1 MKTNNYLNFTRIVI
15 LVARVFLAGSAQAAL
30 LSVDINDPSLPANTE
45 SEFDALVAPGGSFS
59 SLSGTFGG
67 IGLTV
72 SSVGE
77 SLQSAL
83 RFAPTNSLS
92 TNTPHRTSSASYQD
106 FVYGGT
112 AVGNGLSIALSG
124 LASNQ
129 NYTIT
134 IWSFDASSAG
144 ARVSDWTA
152 NGVLVAD
159 KFTFNGNVWPSD
171 GEESAFTFTVRAS
184 TSGQILITGIH
195 DASQGA
201 GAAVFLNA
209 IQVSAAGAA
218 TTPTPYR
225 DSWLTKYSGRYAR
238 VYTNNAMKNAGT
250 SQTTWSNGTQNQSTP
265 AYAGVQ
271 EIYSSSDWLYLRTSG
286 LASHTMGP
294 WLNGSFPNL
303 PKNQNVLYRIPMHP
317 VVHTAT
323 NLTGLGAIGYFVDG
337 VSMFDSRDAFYWNG
351 TTEVTGTGS
360 WNREAYVNE
369 GATFDPGYAHQENTG
384 THHYHAN
391 PVAVRYQ
398 VGDHVDFDA
407 TTKTYSESTNPVTK
421 HSPILGWV
429 RDGYPV
435 YGPYGFSNPSN
446 SASPIR
452 RMLTG
457 FQLRNGQ
464 NGSDTLTTRTAIPLW
479 ASRMYGTPVNQSG
492 PTVSTTYP
500 LGRYMEDSAYLGDL
514 INPNTGSNY
523 VQGVDFD
530 LNEYNARYCV
540 TPEFPTGTWA
550 YFVCISSNG
559 TPVFP
564 YNIGRCFFGNPTGAA
579 VTSITE
585 AVTTNF
591 LGGPNLAPVLSRPSM
606 NNGTV
611 TLTWSA
617 TEGGTYR
624 VDSTTNFSGWSTFA
638 SGVPAV
644 LDAASCTNA
653 SPDKA
658 KFFRVARTSLATYDP
673 VGGTGSGG
681 GNGILSISPTSGNR
695 GTTVT
700 LTINLDA
707 SLNPPPQMAPV
718 NGVTVGTIT
727 GTNNVHVSSTQVTSG
742 IFIPGGANPGP
753 QTVTVVFPGPPND
766 PTNTKTYTLAN
777 GFNIQ

>member
-1 MKTNNYLNFTRIVI
+1 MKINNYLSFSRLALIAARIV
-15 LVARVFLAGSAQAAL
+15 LAGSAQAAL
-30 LSVDINDPSLPANTE
+30 VSVDINDPALPANTQ
-45 SEFDALVAPGGSFS
+45 SGFSPLVSPAGSFS
-59 SLSGTFGG
+59 SFSGTFGSVSV
-67 IGLTV
+67 TV
-72 SSVGE
+72 SGLGE
-77 SLQSAL
+77 LLQSAL
-83 RFAPTNSLS
+83 RLAPTNSIS
-92 TNTPHRTSSASYQD
+92 TNSPRRTTSALYQD
-106 FVYGGT
+106 LVYGGA
-112 AVGNGLSIALSG
+112 AVGNGLSISLSG
-124 LASNQ
+124 LAAGQ
-129 NYTIT
+129 NYSIT

-152 NGVLVAD
+152 NGALVAN
-159 KFTFNGNVWPSD
+159 KFSFNGNVWPND
-171 GEESAFTFTVRAS
+171 GEESAFTFTTPAS

-195 DASQGA
+195 DSSQSA

-209 IQVSAAGAA
+209 IQVSSVGTAGV
-218 TTPTPYR
+218 PTPYR
-225 DSWLTKYSGRYAR
+225 DSWLTNYSGRYAR
-238 VYTNNAMKNAGT
+238 VYTNNAMKTAGT
-250 SQTTWSNGTQNQSTP
+250 SLTAWSNGTQVQSSP

-271 EIYSSSDWLYLRTSG
+271 EVYSSSNWLYLRTSG

-303 PKNQNVLYRIPMHP
+303 PKNQNVLYRIPMNP

-384 THHYHAN
+384 THHYHAD
-391 PVAVRYQ
+391 PVALRYEL
-398 VGDHVDFDA
+398 GDHVDFDA

-446 SASPIR
+446 SASSIR

-464 NGSDTLTTRTAIPLW
+464 NGSDTLSTRTTIPLW
-479 ASRMYGTPVNQSG
+479 ASRMYGTPVSQSG
-492 PTVSTTYP
+492 PTVSTSYP
-500 LGRYMEDSAYLGDL
+500 LGRYMEDNAYFGDL
-514 INPNTGSNY
+514 VNPNTGSNF

-530 LNEYNARYCV
+530 LNEYNARFCV
-540 TPEFPTGTWA
+540 TPEFPNGTWA

-591 LGGPNLAPVLSRPSM
+591 LGGPNLAPVLNRPAM
-606 NNGTV
+606 NNGTI

-624 VDSTTNFSGWSTFA
+624 VDSTTNFTGWTTA
-638 SGVPAV
+638 VTGIPAV
-644 LDAASCTNA
+644 LDAGGYTNTG
-653 SPDKA
+653 PEKA

-673 VGGTGSGG
+673 VGGSGSSG
-681 GNGILSISPTSGNR
+681 GNGILSVSPTSGNR
-695 GTTVT
+695 GTTFT
-700 LTINLDA
+700 LTITLDP
-707 SLNPPPQMAPV
+707 SVNPPPQMAPV
-718 NGVTVGTIT
+718 NSVTVGGIS
-727 GTNNVHVSSTQVTSG
+727 GTNNIHFSSTQVTSS
-742 IFIPGGANPGP
+742 ISILALATPGP

-766 PTNTKTYTLAN
+766 PTNTKTYTLPN
-777 GFNIQ
+777 GFTIQ